1 MTILSAQHPCT
12 ANFLG
17 VLAIGLSSLLTV
29 GGCASVKQIE
39 SSPVTT
45 GVIIDGSAE
54 DWAGA
59 LRLFEGE
66 SGVSIGVRNNAE
78 ALYVALVVRDQ
89 AKLRQ
94 IMRAGLSLWFDPEGG
109 KEKTFGIRFPLGLME
124 SGAQF
129 SPRETQQSPDARREL
144 FEASLDEMDIVRDE
158 DKSTRFPRQAIPRL
172 HVTAKMNAGTLVYE
186 LQIPLRTSETHAF
199 AIDAEPG
206 DVIGLGLE
214 TPEIDREAMRQG
226 GRGGGRGGGG
236 RGGGGRGGGGRGGV
250 GGGGQ
255 GGRGGRGAPQQQPE
269 TLKLWTIVELA
280 AEGGMD

>member
-1 MTILSAQHPCT
+1 MKNSSTATLTLLLLAAMLVGGCGSTTALQSTSPDREITVDGSTEDWQGALTPIEKKKLS
-12 ANFLG
+12 LG
-17 VLAIGLSSLLTV
+17 VLNDGEFLYLALVTSDRQLINQMMIRGLTV
-29 GGCASVKQIE
+29 
-39 SSPVTT
+39 
-45 GVIIDGSAE
+45 
-54 DWAGA
+54 
-59 LRLFEGE
+59 
-66 SGVSIGVRNNAE
+66 
-78 ALYVALVVRDQ
+78 
-89 AKLRQ
+89 
-94 IMRAGLSLWFDPEGG
+94 WFDAEGG

-255 GGRGGRGAPQQQPE
+255 GGRGGGGAPQQQPE

>member
-1 MTILSAQHPCT
+1 MKNSSTVTLT
-12 ANFLG
+12 LLL
-17 VLAIGLSSLLTV
+17 LAALLV
-29 GGCASVKQIE
+29 GGCGSTTALQST
-39 SSPVTT
+39 SPDREITV
-45 GVIIDGSAE
+45 DGSAE
-54 DWAGA
+54 DWQGA
-59 LRLFEGE
+59 LTPIEKKKLSLGVLNDGE
-66 SGVSIGVRNNAE
+66 F
-78 ALYVALVVRDQ
+78 LYLALVTSD
-89 AKLRQ
+89 RQ
-94 IMRAGLSLWFDPEGG
+94 LINQMMIRGLTVWFDAEGG

-129 SPRETQQSPDARREL
+129 SPRETQQSPDVRREL
-144 FEASLDEMDIVRDE
+144 FEGSLDELDIVRSE

-214 TPEIDREAMRQG
+214 TPEINREAMRQG

-236 RGGGGRGGGGRGGV
+236 RGGGGRGGGGRGGF

-269 TLKLWTIVELA
+269 SLKLWTTVELA
-280 AEGGMD
+280 TEGGMD